1 MTINSLGL
9 REHASMS
16 TNLQYNWPIK
26 HREVQRVTGAIK
38 RLFLGEAVT
47 ANDKGSLH
55 RKNYDVK
62 QNL

>member
-1 MTINSLGL
+1 
-9 REHASMS
+9 MS

-47 ANDKGSLH
+47 AHDKGSLH
-55 RKNYDVK
+55 RTNYDVK